1 MHVSNKAR
9 PAGLAWAG
17 TARSADALAQ
27 PEWRLPS
34 PAGVCACSEC
44 CQLVVLGAARGVQH
58 KSPVGGAERKAN
70 ASDFWYDVAGWVC
83 LAGIVTGWIALARN
97 AAPATAPAVK

>member
-1 MHVSNKAR
+1 LGGDSQVRRRNCPAR
-9 PAGLAWAG
+9 VEA
-17 TARSADALAQ
+17 AQ
-27 PEWRLPS
+27 PRWSLCLLRVLPLDS
-34 PAGVCACSEC
+34 TG
-44 CQLVVLGAARGVQH
+44 GARRGAQH
-58 KSPVGGAERKAN
+58 KSPVGGAERKAS

>member
-17 TARSADALAQ
+17 TARSADAIAQ

-44 CQLVVLGAARGVQH
+44 CHSTQLVVLGAARSTRAPSAARSARRARATSGTTW
-58 KSPVGGAERKAN
+58 R
-70 ASDFWYDVAGWVC
+70 AGCAWP
-83 LAGIVTGWIALARN
+83 AL
-97 AAPATAPAVK
+97 